1 MCQGLATEL
10 CPFTCMV
17 TFKKVSVD
25 IAFLLGLGEF
35 KRREVEL
42 GSGSELDYLSL
53 QILTLAFWILL
64 CDCVLLETLEGGGG
78 GPHHLSI
85 VVVAVAGGL
94 FGLYES

>member
-1 MCQGLATEL
+1 MRQGSATEL

-64 CDCVLLETLEGGGG
+64 CD
-78 GPHHLSI
+78 
-85 VVVAVAGGL
+85 
-94 FGLYES
+94 